1 VSRRTR
7 AAALAACIF
16 ATAALP
22 LAQAGAAQ
30 AHTALLRQAGN
41 LPVSLVIT
49 SVTPAYA
56 TTGQTVTVSGSITNT
71 SAAAISGISVRLR
84 SASVP
89 FESRDEL
96 QEYASGSDP
105 QADGYVPGAT
115 TRRPIRLSA
124 GQSRP
129 WSVALP
135 VKRAGITA
143 FGVYPLAAEADSASG
158 TPLAGGTSRT
168 FLPFWPTKRRQ
179 PRPMRQQIAWILP
192 LIAQPLQRPCP
203 VPTLLNNSL
212 AASLAP
218 GGRLSSLLAAG
229 QAASASTH
237 LTWAIDPSL
246 LETAQAMSSPYQVG
260 GNPDC
265 LSGYSR
271 LPASHAAAA
280 WLARLKLATAGQG
293 VFVTPYA
300 DVDIAALT
308 RESLDGDLISAFAQ
322 GRSAAGS
329 ILRRNFIPRPA
340 AQPGAA
346 AADPL
351 AGMAWPANGLASRT
365 MLGVL
370 AANQVTAVIL
380 DSSTMSPAAGDFAAA
395 SAVTSVPDGV
405 NGEMRVLLADD
416 TITQLLASANAPSE
430 PAGTSFAVRQRFLA
444 ETAMIAAQAPNT
456 SRSIVVAP
464 PRRWNPPAGLAAS
477 LLAETASAPWLKPV
491 SVSQLATGRLP
502 AGQPARQP
510 LPGTIKG
517 GLSLRLLR
525 QVKALDR
532 RIALLD
538 NIRVQPDL
546 PLSGAVAGLE
556 SSAWQGAAGGRQAQV
571 LLNQLSGYV
580 TSQQQGL
587 TITKPL
593 PVTMGG
599 LKGSPLVS
607 ISSRLNYPVTV
618 RLQVSV
624 PAGTGMIIAPPV
636 LKKPIPPGAT
646 VNVKLNVHAA
656 TVGSTTIH
664 LVLVAPDGTVLPGTR
679 VAMTIRATQFGTLA
693 LIILAAALGVFMIT
707 SATRA
712 IRQGGGPRGTDP
724 SGSGSGD
731 SGGAGD
737 PPDAA
742 RADAARADAARGGDT
757 TQRGSV
763 AGDHAEP
770 QAGPAAAGRAR
781 IPADD
786 DPTEDTDELARAPG
800 WADQG

>member
-1 VSRRTR
+1 MSRRTR

-22 LAQAGAAQ
+22 LALAGAAQ
-30 AHTALLRQAGN
+30 AHTALRRQAGN

-105 QADGYVPGAT
+105 QADGYVPGAM

-124 GQSRP
+124 GQSRS

-179 PRPMRQQIAWILP
+179 PRPMRQEIAWILP
-192 LIAQPLQRPCP
+192 IIAQPLQGPCP

-246 LETAQAMSSPYQVG
+246 LATAQAMSSPYQVG

-265 LSGYSR
+265 LTGYSR

-340 AQPGAA
+340 GAA
-346 AADPL
+346 AASPL
-351 AGMAWPANGLASRT
+351 AGLAWPANGLASRT

-370 AANQVTAVIL
+370 AANKVTAVIL

-430 PAGTSFAVRQRFLA
+430 PAGTSVAVRQRFLA
-444 ETAMIAAQAPNT
+444 ETAMIAAEAPNS

-491 SVSQLATGRLP
+491 SVSQLVTGRLP

-517 GLSLRLLR
+517 GLSWRLLR

-538 NIRVQPDL
+538 DIRVQPDL

-571 LLNQLSGYV
+571 LLNHLSDYV

-624 PAGTGMIIAPPV
+624 PAGAGMIIAPPV

-664 LVLVAPDGTVLPGTR
+664 LVLVAPDGAVLPGTR

-712 IRQGGGPRGTDP
+712 IRQGGGPRGTGP
-724 SGSGSGD
+724 AGSGPGD
-731 SGGAGD
+731 SGAGD

-742 RADAARADAARGGDT
+742 RADAAPADAAPADAARADAARGGDT
-757 TQRGSV
+757 TQGGSV

-770 QAGPAAAGRAR
+770 RAGPTAAGRAR

-786 DPTEDTDELARAPG
+786 GGHR
-800 WADQG
+800 

>member
-22 LAQAGAAQ
+22 LALAGAAQ
-30 AHTALLRQAGN
+30 AHTALRRQAGS

-56 TTGQTVTVSGSITNT
+56 ITGQTVTVSGSITNT

-115 TRRPIRLSA
+115 TRRPVRLSA

-179 PRPMRQQIAWILP
+179 PRPMRQEIAWILP
-192 LIAQPLQRPCP
+192 IIAQPLQGPCP

-265 LSGYSR
+265 LTGYSR

-329 ILRRNFIPRPA
+329 ILRRNFIPRAA

-346 AADPL
+346 ASPL
-351 AGMAWPANGLASRT
+351 AGLAWPANGLASRT

-370 AANQVTAVIL
+370 AANKVTAVIL

-430 PAGTSFAVRQRFLA
+430 PAGTSFAVKQRFLA
-444 ETAMIAAQAPNT
+444 ETAMIAAEAPNT

-491 SVSQLATGRLP
+491 SVSQLVTGRLP

-571 LLNQLSGYV
+571 LLNQLSDYV

-624 PAGTGMIIAPPV
+624 PAGAGMIIAPPV

-664 LVLVAPDGTVLPGTR
+664 LVLVAPDGAVLPGTR

-724 SGSGSGD
+724 SGPGPGD

-742 RADAARADAARGGDT
+742 RADAARADAARADAARADAARADAARGGDT
-757 TQRGSV
+757 TQGGSV

-770 QAGPAAAGRAR
+770 RAGPAAAGRAR
-781 IPADD
+781 MPADD
-786 DPTEDTDELARAPG
+786 GGHR
-800 WADQG
+800 